1 MAVAEGK
8 VKLTKGD
15 QSDVGRLFDLFD
27 KFVPTRNYKIPP
39 LED

>member
-1 MAVAEGK
+1 MNKRKGK
-8 VKLTKGD
+8 VKLTKGN
-15 QSDVGRLFDLFD
+15 QRDVGRLFDLFD